1 MVGGETWEF
10 PTMHLC
16 RLHEDGE
23 QGGGRGRSNPEGRA
37 GIWRGRTPRGSQRMV
52 KAAQLHLHILCHL
65 GLSWLSSS
73 GLSLQH

>member
-1 MVGGETWEF
+1 
-10 PTMHLC
+10 MHLC

-23 QGGGRGRSNPEGRA
+23 RGGGERALQSRGEGWDLEGQDAKEGCRV
-37 GIWRGRTPRGSQRMV
+37 V

-73 GLSLQH
+73 GLSLRH

>member
-23 QGGGRGRSNPEGRA
+23 QGGGRVRSNPEGRA

-52 KAAQLHLHILCHL
+52 KAAQLHLRILCHL